1 MVSPYLLL
9 AVPSVVRALLSDS
22 DKKCIQTTETEGF
35 FLILDLFSWE
45 TLQTDGTCVCVY
57 VYIAADA

>member
-1 MVSPYLLL
+1 MYNVNILYLKEKIMVSPYLLL

-35 FLILDLFSWE
+35 FLILDLFS
-45 TLQTDGTCVCVY
+45 
-57 VYIAADA
+57 